1 MRYFKTLPL
10 LFAAGCAFGPGE
22 PFATVAPR
30 FEARYEIPSDRQL
43 AEEGWAKL
51 ASDYQVRLTAF
62 TLEVGEVELR
72 SRSGGSGGGGGGTFD
87 PANPPP
93 GYSQCHG
100 GHCHRDDGALVSY
113 EDIQAELDGG
123 GAATVRTALAL
134 HVDREVELL
143 AGASL
148 VPECEPDCTLDRT
161 QISSVQ
167 AGVEAIRIEGFV
179 RDGRAQQRLQ
189 GEVPFVLHAPGVAM
203 VTGADIVADRTS
215 PPLVELTVRAT
226 ARPLAFDA
234 IDWAVQAQTGGVI
247 DFGAEANEAART
259 QVLDQLSAET
269 LSVDVKRSFNP

>member
-1 MRYFKTLPL
+1 MRFFRGIPL

-43 AEEGWAKL
+43 QEQGWAKL

-62 TLEVGEVELR
+62 TLEVAEVELR
-72 SRSGGSGGGGGGTFD
+72 SRSGGGGGGGGTFD

-123 GAATVRTALAL
+123 GTATVRTELAL
-134 HVDREVELL
+134 HVGREVDLL

-148 VPECEPDCTLDRT
+148 VPACEPDCTLDQTR
-161 QISSVQ
+161 ISSVR
-167 AGVEAIRIEGFV
+167 AGVEAVRIEGFV

-189 GEVPFVLHAPGVAM
+189 GEVPFVLHTPGFALE
-203 VTGADIVADRTS
+203 TGADIEADRTS
-215 PPLVELTVRAT
+215 PPQIELTV
-226 ARPLAFDA
+226 LAEAGPHTFDA
-234 IDWAVQAQTGGVI
+234 IDWAVQAQAGGVI
-247 DFGAEANEAART
+247 DFGAVENEAART
-259 QVLDQLSAET
+259 QVLDELSAET
-269 LSVDVKRSFNP
+269 LNVDVRRR